1 MTEPFPEEARLGA
14 SLRDTVLAAETTRA
28 SPGGTMSDMT
38 STDPRSAPQPSD
50 VSSDG
55 PSAAAAGT
63 RSSGGSDAETEVLR
77 FAEAVALQ
85 DLSTYIRR
93 ARRIQEQGIRLQVVG
108 SVLAAWVP
116 VMTPGSLVGRLPA
129 VLGLRTMALA
139 EPSDADVTAELSSI
153 TERLARLNPA
163 ETVLP
168 LPPSRL
174 TVPWAAVTP
183 PRAGWEVQGELD
195 DDVVRAA
202 AENGIAEITETLP
215 ATAGAAVVEQVRE
228 RVWGRDLAELA
239 GQAESCEVPA
249 GAAFGAHAL
258 NFLTAQGAGGRTTLH
273 SRGRWVR
280 LSSAGGFILCR
291 RSGL

>member
-1 MTEPFPEEARLGA
+1 MST
-14 SLRDTVLAAETTRA
+14 
-28 SPGGTMSDMT
+28 SPH
-38 STDPRSAPQPSD
+38 SAPQPSEA
-50 VSSDG
+50 SS
-55 PSAAAAGT
+55 
-63 RSSGGSDAETEVLR
+63 AETSTTAPGAPSRAGSTTGAEELH

-93 ARRIQEQGIRLQVVG
+93 ARRIQEQGIRLQAVG

-139 EPSDADVTAELSSI
+139 EPSDSDVTAELSSI
-153 TERLARLNPA
+153 TERLARMNPA
-163 ETVLP
+163 ETVLS

-183 PRAGWEVQGELD
+183 PRSGWEELGEID

-202 AENGIAEITETLP
+202 AEKGIAEIAETVP

-228 RVWGRDLAELA
+228 RVWGRDLADLVGEA
-239 GQAESCEVPA
+239 DPRDVPA
-249 GAAFGAHAL
+249 GAAFGSHAL
-258 NFLTAQGAGGRTTLH
+258 NFLAAQGAGGRTRLH

-280 LSSAGGFILCR
+280 LTSVGGFILCR

>member
-1 MTEPFPEEARLGA
+1 
-14 SLRDTVLAAETTRA
+14 
-28 SPGGTMSDMT
+28 MT
-38 STDPRSAPQPSD
+38 SSSPRSTPQPS
-50 VSSDG
+50 
-55 PSAAAAGT
+55 PA
-63 RSSGGSDAETEVLR
+63 SSGGTPTEAEELR

-93 ARRIQEQGIRLQVVG
+93 ARRIQEQGIRLQAIG

-139 EPSDADVTAELSSI
+139 EPSSADVTAELSSI

-174 TVPWAAVTP
+174 SVPWAAVTP
-183 PRAGWEVQGELD
+183 PRSGWEPLGEID
-195 DDVVRAA
+195 DDDIRTA
-202 AENGIAEITETLP
+202 AERGIAEIAETVP
-215 ATAGAAVVEQVRE
+215 DTAGAAVVEQVRE

-239 GQAESCEVPA
+239 ARDGGTAAPQVPA

-258 NFLTAQGAGGRTTLH
+258 NFLAARGTRGRTTIH
-273 SRGRWVR
+273 ARGRWLR